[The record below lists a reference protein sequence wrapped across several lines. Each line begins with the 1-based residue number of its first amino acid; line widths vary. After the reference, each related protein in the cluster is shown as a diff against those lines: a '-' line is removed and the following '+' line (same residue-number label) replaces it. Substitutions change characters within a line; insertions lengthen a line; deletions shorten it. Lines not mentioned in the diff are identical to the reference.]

1 MVGIIIEIVVIVGL
15 MWFEDELV
23 YKHIRKID
31 KKARMD
37 LNNWELEHINELL
50 ERKKLLESVTE
61 TNSNNSSTN
70 L

>member
-15 MWFEDELV
+15 MWFEDCLV

-50 ERKKLLESVTE
+50 ERKKFLESVTE
-61 TNSNNSSTN
+61 TNSDNSSTN

>member
-1 MVGIIIEIVVIVGL
+1 MVNVIIEVILIVGL
-15 MWFEDELV
+15 LYFEDYLI
-23 YKHIRKID
+23 YKKIRKID

-50 ERKKLLESVTE
+50 ERKKILE
-61 TNSNNSSTN
+61 NDIKNNSDNSITD

>member
-1 MVGIIIEIVVIVGL
+1 

-50 ERKKLLESVTE
+50 ERKKFLESVTE
-61 TNSNNSSTN
+61 TNSDNSSTN

>member
-15 MWFEDELV
+15 MWFEDCLV
-23 YKHIRKID
+23 YKHIRKSD

-50 ERKKLLESVTE
+50 ERKKFLEIVTE
-61 TNSNNSSTN
+61 TNIDNSSTN